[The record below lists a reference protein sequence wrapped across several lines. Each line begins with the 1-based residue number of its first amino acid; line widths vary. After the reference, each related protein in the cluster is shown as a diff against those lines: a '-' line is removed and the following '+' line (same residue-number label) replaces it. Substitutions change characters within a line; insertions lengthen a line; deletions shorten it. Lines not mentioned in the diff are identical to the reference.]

1 VSWLEQNAA
10 DILVDLLSRLKR
22 VSTLYI
28 EPGHKHSGDML
39 GDSYSSGLE
48 MVEYLCREMLKE
60 KKTDQKMVVVE
71 DIFQNIG

>member
-10 DILVDLLSRLKR
+10 DILVDFLSRLKR

-28 EPGHKHSGDML
+28 EPGHEHNML
-39 GDSYSSGLE
+39 GDPYSSGLE
-48 MVEYLCREMLKE
+48 IIEHLCKEMLKE

-71 DIFQNIG
+71 NIFQNIA